1 MKDYLVEFL
10 KKQLHDTQQIASN
23 LEIFIKGLTGESL
36 IDTTKKPAEEPVF
49 SSGDLVEAGR
59 HGIFTLYVHKKGVIQ
74 EDCQCDVSNAQQN
87 KEEEQMKYC
96 TKRADGRWQ
105 ASKTIDGKRVFV
117 YGSTQKEAL
126 QKLRALSKR
135 KPHEKQQSFYKFA
148 LWWAETFKKG
158 NVTEKTYTGY
168 VQVINTHLKIS
179 TPINKVTFIQLQ
191 EILNKLN
198 LSRMRQEVY
207 QLMRQICKKA
217 FELDVI
223 KKDVSAFLD
232 KGKIEKPE
240 RRALTIDEQ
249 RRLVAALKDDMFSRR
264 VMFYLCTGARPSEIR
279 TVRKEEIRPGWLK
292 INGTKTKAS
301 VRWVKISARLGSMLE
316 GESPEFFKFDAKK
329 FRMHL
334 QRVCRAVGI
343 EYDVDTYTLRH
354 TFATNL
360 YILRVPEKD
369 RQTYMGHAS
378 GSAMTNDVYT
388 TFSPDVTAKDI
399 LDIYKD
405 WLPEF

>member
-1 MKDYLVEFL
+1 MRDYLIEFL

-23 LEIFIKGLTGESL
+23 LEIFIKGLTGESMVE
-36 IDTTKKPAEEPVF
+36 TTKKPAEEPVF
-49 SSGDLVEAGR
+49 SSDDLVVAGKR
-59 HGIFTLYVHKKGVIQ
+59 GIFTLYVHK
-74 EDCQCDVSNAQQN
+74 N
-87 KEEEQMKYC
+87 KEVIPSSSQSGVCSLTNKEDEHMKYC

-105 ASKTIDGKRVFV
+105 ASKMIDGKRVFV

-135 KPHEKQQSFYKFA
+135 KPYERQQSFYKFA

-179 TPINKVTFIQLQ
+179 TPINKVTYYQLQ

-198 LSRMRQEVY
+198 LSRMRVEVY

-217 FELDVI
+217 YELDII
-223 KKDVSAFLD
+223 KKDVSQFLD

-240 RRALTIDEQ
+240 RRALTLDEQ
-249 RRLVAALKDDMFSRR
+249 RRLLDALSGDMFSRR

-279 TVRKEEIRPGWLK
+279 TVRKEELRPGWLK

-301 VRWVKISARLGSMLE
+301 VRWVKISARLTSMLE

-334 QRVCRAVGI
+334 QRVCR
-343 EYDVDTYTLRH
+343 R
-354 TFATNL
+354 
-360 YILRVPEKD
+360 R
-369 RQTYMGHAS
+369 
-378 GSAMTNDVYT
+378 
-388 TFSPDVTAKDI
+388 
-399 LDIYKD
+399 
-405 WLPEF
+405 